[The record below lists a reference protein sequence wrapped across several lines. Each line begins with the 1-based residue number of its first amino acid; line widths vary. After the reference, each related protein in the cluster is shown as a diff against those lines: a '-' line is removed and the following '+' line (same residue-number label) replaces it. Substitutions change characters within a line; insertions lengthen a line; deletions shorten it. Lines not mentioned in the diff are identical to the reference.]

1 VTRHRTCFLHCVGIS
16 ARTFGVNLLSSAT
29 GRIQALGQ
37 SDLTLPT
44 AILAVVICAWS
55 ISDLVGLLLDRV
67 IPPPSISRLSSRA
80 NQRASQLGAGNE
92 IIATR
97 NLFGLEMGA
106 SGPNPNAEPVPTS
119 LPIAVVGVVIFQD
132 PARSMAAIQ
141 DNSESKLYPVRAGD
155 EVPGKMKVLTVDQV
169 RVVFINLTNQVKEFI
184 AIPEDKT
191 PKISRQVAPI
201 SSIDDSSGIRKAGD
215 TQFKV
220 KRSELEGQLS
230 NFDTLIRE
238 ARAEPEF
245 QGGAFAGFRL
255 KEIKPGSFYE
265 KIGLRVGDLIQGAN
279 GEKITDIARAMQL
292 MNSVST
298 MSSLK
303 LSINRSGKVMVL
315 NYDIES

>member
-1 VTRHRTCFLHCVGIS
+1 MELS
-16 ARTFGVNLLSSAT
+16 ARAFGVNLLSKTTRRLQSASQ
-29 GRIQALGQ
+29 G
-37 SDLTLPT
+37 DLTLPA
-44 AILAVVICAWS
+44 AILAVIICAWS
-55 ISDLVGLLLDRV
+55 ISDLVSLLLDRI
-67 IPPPSISRLSSRA
+67 IPPPPISRLSTRA
-80 NQRASQLGAGNE
+80 AQRPTSYEAGNE
-92 IIATR
+92 VIATR
-97 NLFGLEMGA
+97 NLFGIENVV

-119 LPIAVVGVVIFQD
+119 LPITVVGVVIFQD

-141 DNSESKLYPVRAGD
+141 DSSESKLYPVRAGD
-155 EVPGKMKVLTVDQV
+155 EVPGKMKILTVDQV
-169 RVVFINLTNQVKEFI
+169 RVVFINLINQVKEFI
-184 AIPEDKT
+184 ALPEDKT
-191 PKISRQVAPI
+191 PKISRQSMGMAD
-201 SSIDDSSGIRKAGD
+201 DDSAGIRKAGD

-220 KRSELEGQLS
+220 KRSELEGQLA

-303 LSINRSGKVMVL
+303 LSINRSGKVVVL

>member
-1 VTRHRTCFLHCVGIS
+1 VKPPTGIE
-16 ARTFGVNLLSSAT
+16 
-29 GRIQALGQ
+29 
-37 SDLTLPT
+37 
-44 AILAVVICAWS
+44 
-55 ISDLVGLLLDRV
+55 
-67 IPPPSISRLSSRA
+67 
-80 NQRASQLGAGNE
+80 AGNE
-92 IIATR
+92 VIATR
-97 NLFGLEMGA
+97 NLFGIENVA
-106 SGPNPNAEPVPTS
+106 TGPNPNAEPVPTG
-119 LPIAVVGVVIFQD
+119 LPITVVGVVIFQD

-141 DNSESKLYPVRAGD
+141 DSSESKLYPVRAGD
-155 EVPGKMKVLTVDQV
+155 EVPGKMKVLSVDQV
-169 RVVFINLTNQVKEFI
+169 RVVFINLVNQVKEFI
-184 AIPEDKT
+184 ALPEDKT
-191 PKISRQVAPI
+191 PKISRQSVGMND
-201 SSIDDSSGIRKAGD
+201 DDSAGIKKAGD

-220 KRSELEGQLS
+220 KRSELEGQLA

-245 QGGAFAGFRL
+245 QGGSFAGFRL

-303 LSINRSGKVMVL
+303 LSINRSGTVMVL